1 MKKCFIEKKF
11 REESLNLIS
20 YINSIIEEYLNEGY
34 ELTLRQVYYQLVAR
48 GIIENNERS
57 YKNIGN
63 LINDG
68 RLAGY
73 IDWEAIVDRTRHVRT
88 PSHWDSPEQILRSAI
103 KQYRIDTRNT
113 QPFYIEVW
121 VEKDALIGIV
131 EDVCNELDVTCFS
144 CRGYVSQTEMYEAS
158 LRFKKH
164 EIDLDQECIIIHLGD
179 HDPSGKDMTRDI
191 IERLDLFGANVQVER
206 IALNYNQIKA
216 YNPPA
221 NPTKLT
227 DSRAKEYIEEFGYT
241 CWELDALEPKVIED
255 LIINKVLEYTDNDLI
270 EERKEEFNNQIA
282 RLKKL
287 CETL

>member
-1 MKKCFIEKKF
+1 MKKCFVNKKF
-11 REESLNLIS
+11 REESLNLL
-20 YINSIIEEYLNEGY
+20 YKINDIIEEYQEQGY

-48 GIIENNERS
+48 GIIPNNEKS
-57 YKNIGN
+57 YKNVGN

-73 IDWEAIVDRTRHVRT
+73 IDWDAIVDRTRHIRV
-88 PSHWDSPEQILRSAI
+88 PSHWDSPEQILRAAI

-113 QPFYIEVW
+113 QPYYIEVW

-131 EDVCNELDVTCFS
+131 EDICNELDVPCFS

-158 LRFKKH
+158 RRFKDH
-164 EIDLDQECIIIHLGD
+164 QIEQECMIIHLGD

-191 IERLDLFGANVQVER
+191 MERLDLFGAIVQVER
-206 IALNYNQIKA
+206 IALNYDQIKR

-227 DSRAKEYIEEFGYT
+227 DSRAKEYIEKYGHT
-241 CWELDALEPKVIED
+241 CWELDALEPKIIEN
-255 LIINKVLEYTDNDLI
+255 LITSKVLEYTDLDLI
-270 EERKEEFNNQIA
+270 NERKEIFDKDVQKLN
-282 RLKKL
+282 KL
-287 CETL
+287 CELL